1 MLRRG
6 KQFPLFFCLFL
17 LENTYMEKYKKL
29 NKTTLEAIKEA
40 DEDMKNPSKGKTY
53 TSVEELL
60 KDIFTDDEVSAN

>member
-1 MLRRG
+1 
-6 KQFPLFFCLFL
+6 
-17 LENTYMEKYKKL
+17 MEKTKKL
-29 NKTTLEAIKEA
+29 NKTTIEAIKEA